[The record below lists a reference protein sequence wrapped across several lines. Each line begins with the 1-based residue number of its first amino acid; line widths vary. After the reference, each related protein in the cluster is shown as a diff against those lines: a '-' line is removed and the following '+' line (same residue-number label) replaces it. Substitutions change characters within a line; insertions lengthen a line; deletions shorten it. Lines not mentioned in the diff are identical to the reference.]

1 MTAAGS
7 PAAFGATP
15 PSSSLTPGAVD
26 PHVTQD
32 TIVKRICTHRGTV
45 SVRRVSTRTRN
56 KVYAEYQVKRSD
68 RSRYVIDHLVP
79 LELGGA
85 SALPNLWPE
94 RKTEAKAKAKVEG
107 TIRARLCAGHV
118 DLATAQRAFET
129 GWRTAT
135 FNATTTTTTST
146 TTSTTTTTTA
156 PVTVAPEAGDDQS
169 PAVTTQPAHS
179 PY

>member
-1 MTAAGS
+1 MRVWAAGVFVIMTAAGS

-56 KVYAEYQVKRSD
+56 KVYAEYQVQRSD

-79 LELGGA
+79 LEFGGA
-85 SALPNLWPE
+85 SA
-94 RKTEAKAKAKVEG
+94 
-107 TIRARLCAGHV
+107 
-118 DLATAQRAFET
+118 
-129 GWRTAT
+129 
-135 FNATTTTTTST
+135 TTTST

-179 PY
+179 PYVPPTTAPLPTYGPEGPTTPPQPVNNPVYPTTPTYRPSDAG